1 LAARNIGQLG
11 AICPVEGVSSFLEGE
26 AMKRVVSVGI
36 LAILS
41 TLTIPLAA
49 QKTNAAPPL
58 EMHALS
64 TRPEFVTGGDVLIAI
79 TGANLTARNLMV
91 RANGKDVGAA
101 FKPAPDSEQ
110 LVGLV
115 SGLNVGSN
123 AIVASIRGSKSTAQ
137 LAVVNHPITGP
148 VLYSPHQTPFA
159 CETQAVGLGAP
170 LDTDCSANMKVDY
183 FYRSTSVAA
192 GGGPQGDLAA
202 ADNANGFGGGR
213 GGAPNPFKPLDP
225 NAPRPTDVAMTTTT
239 EGRTVP
245 YIVRREMGTINRAI
259 YSIAFL
265 HEPGTPLPSPWNTNT
280 AWNARLVY
288 TFGGGVAWGYH
299 QGRTIGGLNGG
310 RGNLEDGQY
319 GDYPVAKGFALAGS
333 SLNVFGTYA
342 NDVVSAESMMM
353 VKEHFIEQYGPI
365 KWTIGSGRSG
375 GSMQQH
381 MIANNYPGLLDAI
394 VPTASF
400 ADVMTFQT
408 SMLDCELLDHAMT
421 TSRQPFT
428 TDQKT
433 AVSGYSHWDYCT
445 NNKLRYA
452 GVASDIN
459 CDANTVPPA
468 SRFDPVK
475 KPDGVRCTYQDAYA
489 AVYGKDPKT
498 GFARRPF
505 DNVGVQYGL
514 AAFNAGKI
522 NFNQF
527 LDINR
532 LVGGY
537 DANGNIVAER
547 MAADQD
553 ALRIAYES
561 GRINDGAHGLSL
573 LPIIDMRPYTE
584 GPGGNVHDTFDGVIA
599 GNRINAAGAGNR
611 ISRVYEENIP
621 LFKAQDDNLDILDN
635 WLAAVAA
642 DTSPGTQREKVL
654 RDKPAG
660 LGDSCFTAKLE
671 EIKDSAKCK
680 AMFPVYANPRI
691 VAGGPETAD
700 IFKCEL
706 KPIDKADYKRPVTD
720 AQLAQVRNVF
730 TQGVCDYT
738 KKGVMQRPAA
748 GTWQTFPPSSAAT
761 TR

>member
-1 LAARNIGQLG
+1 
-11 AICPVEGVSSFLEGE
+11 
-26 AMKRVVSVGI
+26 
-36 LAILS
+36 
-41 TLTIPLAA
+41 
-49 QKTNAAPPL
+49 
-58 EMHALS
+58 MHALS

-79 TGANLTARNLMV
+79 TGPANLAAKNLMV
-91 RANGKDVGAA
+91 RANGKDVSAA
-101 FKPAPDSEQ
+101 FKPAPDSKQ

-123 AIVASIRGSKSTAQ
+123 AVVASIRGSKSTAQ
-137 LAVVNHPITGP
+137 LTVVNHPITGP

-170 LDTDCSANMKVDY
+170 LDADCSANIKVDY
-183 FYRSTSVAA
+183 FYRSTSAAA

-280 AWNARLVY
+280 AWNGRLVY

-353 VKEHFIEQYGPI
+353 IKEHFIEQYGPI

-459 CDANTVPPA
+459 CDANTVPQA
-468 SRFDPVK
+468 MRFDPVK

-532 LVGGY
+532 LAGGY

-547 MAADQD
+547 MAADQE

-561 GRINDGAHGLSL
+561 GRINDGAHGLAEI
-573 LPIIDMRPYTE
+573 PIIDMRPYTE

-599 GNRINAAGAGNR
+599 GNRINAAGGGNR
-611 ISRVYEENIP
+611 IARVYEENIA
-621 LFKAQDDNLDILDN
+621 LFKAQDDNLDILDK

-642 DTSPGTQREKVL
+642 DTAPGTQREKVL
-654 RDKPAG
+654 RAKPAG
-660 LGDSCFTAKLE
+660 LGDACFTAKLE
-671 EIKDSAKCK
+671 EIKDPAKCK

-691 VAGGPETAD
+691 VAGGPATAD

-706 KPIDKADYKRPVTD
+706 KPIDKIDYKRPMTD
-720 AQLAQVRNVF
+720 AQLAQLRNVF
-730 TQGVCDYT
+730 PQGVCDYT